1 MHPAETC
8 RCLITK
14 LRERRTCQSCSK
26 PLIRHTEMLS
36 SSGGSVSGV
45 LFVFK
50 AFARD
55 PRKISERAFTVLK
68 KADVNRRKRLSLANH
83 FAFVRFAGF
92 SLDGQ
97 RILTLHPT
105 TPRDP
110 GMRSWQPN
118 TALMID
124 LILSAGD
131 TARLWDAGELPPRT
145 ARRLRALTSWP
156 PTFRTHCPTGCPF
169 SSAGNSDCL

>member
-1 MHPAETC
+1 
-8 RCLITK
+8 
-14 LRERRTCQSCSK
+14 
-26 PLIRHTEMLS
+26 MLS

-55 PRKISERAFTVLK
+55 PRKISERAFTALK
-68 KADVNRRKRLSLANH
+68 KADVNRRKRFSLANH

-92 SLDGQ
+92 SLDSEC
-97 RILTLHPT
+97 ILTLHPT

-110 GMRSWQPN
+110 GMRSRQPN

-124 LILSAGD
+124 LILRAGD
-131 TARLWDAGELPPRT
+131 TAQLWDAGELPSSNREAFKGLDGLAAHLPD
-145 ARRLRALTSWP
+145 ALPHGLRLLQRWQLRLPLDGSSSGALGLSQRP
-156 PTFRTHCPTGCPF
+156 
-169 SSAGNSDCL
+169 